1 MIRRGDLV
9 EHREMGWLAVVVED
23 SIYHH
28 QLVRILNAQGVTR
41 DMHRDEFK
49 VVSGS
54 SGGDHEKG
62 EERRL
67 EQEEGRARPDR

>member
-1 MIRRGDLV
+1 
-9 EHREMGWLAVVVED
+9 MGWLAVVVEENL
-23 SIYHH
+23 YHH
-28 QLVRILNAQGVTR
+28 QLVRVLNALGQTR

-62 EERRL
+62 EEHRL
-67 EQEEGRARPDR
+67 EQAEGRARPDR